1 FEVIPLPAALAHS
14 QQPSR
19 TSEMSTSA
27 ELHSAAMEIPRLRCG
42 AASSASERQPPR
54 QQAQGGVALR
64 RRNLII
70 AIILTAAFWIP
81 VIRLFPLHVTDSFCY
96 YATSPTAVAFY
107 DFSLGSTGRSELP
120 AFSGV
125 SFFSRLFA
133 ASSSS

>member
-54 QQAQGGVALR
+54 QQAQ
-64 RRNLII
+64 
-70 AIILTAAFWIP
+70 
-81 VIRLFPLHVTDSFCY
+81 DSFCY